1 MNTKERQ
8 KIILKDSSRFI
19 LVVIA
24 SVVMALNIK
33 SFVKAGGLLPG
44 GFTGLTIL
52 IQQIGKK
59 YFELNISFAVVNIL
73 LNAVPALVSFKYI
86 GKKFTIF
93 SCIMIFLTSIFTDI
107 LPTYPIIT
115 YDILLISIFGGI
127 VTGTATSVCLLA
139 DATSGGTD
147 FIAILLSEKF
157 AIDAWNYILLGN
169 AFILLIAGYLFGWD
183 KALYSILFQFTSTQM
198 VQVCYK
204 RYKKNTLFII
214 TEYPEKVAKII
225 SESTRHAST
234 NFSGFGTYEKRERT
248 MVYSV
253 VGREEVKKVVSK
265 VREVDENVFINVV
278 KTEQLEG
285 KFYIRPND

>member
-8 KIILKDSSRFI
+8 KSILKDISRSI
-19 LVVIA
+19 LVVMA
-24 SVVMALNIK
+24 SLLMAINIK
-33 SFVKAGGLLPG
+33 SFVDAGGLLPG

-59 YFELNISFAVVNIL
+59 YFDLNLSFAVVNIL
-73 LNAVPALVSFKYI
+73 LNAVPAFISFKYI

-93 SCIMIFLTSIFTDI
+93 SCVMIFLTSIFTDI
-107 LPTYPIIT
+107 LPTYPIT
-115 YDILLISIFGGI
+115 YDVLLISIFGGI
-127 VTGTATSVCLLA
+127 VTGTSISMCLFA

-157 AIDAWNYILLGN
+157 GIDAWNYILLGN
-169 AFILLIAGYLFGWD
+169 AVILSVAGYLFGWD
-183 KALYSILFQFTSTQM
+183 KALYSIIFQFTSTQM
-198 VQVCYK
+198 VHLCYK

-214 TEYPEKVAKII
+214 TEYPDKVAKII
-225 SESTRHAST
+225 SECTRHAST
-234 NFSGFGTYEKRERT
+234 SFSGFGTYEKKERT

-253 VGREEVKKVVSK
+253 VGREEVKKVLSR